1 MEKPQRGYEEKCY
14 YHKLNGKSY
23 ASIYNPKINKG
34 VKMEFDTAELG
45 YFTEW
50 KMMGEFEYVLGLE
63 PGNCL
68 PDGRDVMREKGI
80 LDILKPNEERVFH
93 INFKFLEER

>member
-1 MEKPQRGYEEKCY
+1 
-14 YHKLNGKSY
+14 
-23 ASIYNPKINKG
+23 
-34 VKMEFDTAELG
+34 
-45 YFTEW
+45 
-50 KMMGEFEYVLGLE
+50 MMGEFEYVLGLE